1 MSKTQKKHLRVSA
14 LLAGIVLCV
23 GILMFFAQ
31 TASADKTA
39 NQSFTGSDPY
49 NLNEYAREGSTVSLT
64 KSLSTTDIDVCS
76 QPDITCQ
83 NLVSGSPQIDFT
95 CHGSGASL
103 NGYWGAPAYSGVC
116 WTSLDVCYFVGTI
129 NEYCEDYT
137 TGNRNLISEPLN
149 APTISS
155 SSLCSSPK
163 KGVCDIE
170 SSGGFYYN
178 QNSGGGDNISDAMFS
193 IDPNTSLFVE
203 FSALGGANAT
213 SYISRN
219 GTGPTNRMMIPSST
233 SDFTRF
239 LNNPP
244 SSVTTEKACQ
254 TLRVE
259 DYCTAD
265 LSAPA
270 ATINGVCG
278 DIHTQ
283 TITYRPTADTGA
295 GGPPTT
301 ELCSAGD
308 DKTVNLVSNQYVW
321 TCEGMGTPKGSDAS
335 CYADPTHGTC
345 GSKHN
350 QNYYT
355 APSNPNLCATGTAT
369 AVSTT
374 ATGWDWTC
382 NSIPAGDG
390 TTENCIANRNVD
402 GVCGSANGVGAYSA
416 PSSGL
421 CSAGN
426 PSAVTGT
433 GPFNWT
439 CVGLFDG
446 TTANCSA
453 PLRVDGVCR
462 TYSGYST
469 TQPATNNAT
478 GCSAGTY
485 ADNTSNTA
493 SQWRW
498 NCNGLNGGVNV
509 PCTSARGT
517 DGLCGTADGGS
528 FDSAP
533 SGGSLC
539 NSGTATAV
547 SGTGPWTWSCNGTG
561 ASPVNDNCS
570 AALNCQVSP
579 TGTKQ
584 NGTCGHAHGT
594 TVASAGAITGS
605 QRCLTGSGTAV
616 SGSGPYTWTCNGING
631 GNPQSCSASALAGD
645 PGTCGSAHGTTV
657 STAPSGSSLCNSG
670 TATSVSGSGPWTWSC
685 NGTGSQ
691 AGNNASCSANKVTT
705 VNGLCGPAD
714 GGTYASTSAVNTAGR
729 CNSGNPTTVSESGGL
744 FNWTCNGMGSPVGSP
759 DTCQATKAT
768 TINGAC
774 KPISGYYA
782 SEPATNSSNACNA
795 GTFVDLSDT
804 GTQWQWRCNGAGT
817 PAGTNSPTCTANRA
831 TTINGACKPISG
843 YYASE
848 PATNSSNACNA
859 GTFVDLSDTG
869 TQWQWRCNG
878 AGTPAGTNSPTCT
891 ANRATT
897 VNGACKP
904 YSGTHSSQPA
914 TNNSTGCNAGSYV
927 NLSDTGTQWQ
937 WRCNGTGTP
946 TGSNSPICVADK
958 APTGY
963 WGGHPTTPFSI
974 QYGTSPDIMMSQF
987 DFDCGAIEPSAC
999 QGCTSFPAVIC
1010 TPGAACDP
1018 SVDTG
1023 ICLIN
1028 QRSCSS
1034 PSIDATVWD
1043 RYRCTST
1050 PGP

>member
-1 MSKTQKKHLRVSA
+1 
-14 LLAGIVLCV
+14 
-23 GILMFFAQ
+23 MFFVQ
-31 TASADKTA
+31 TASASKTA
-39 NQSFTGSDPY
+39 NKSYTASDSI
-49 NLNEYAREGSTVSLT
+49 NVNEYSREGSTVTLT
-64 KSLSTTDIDVCS
+64 KTLSVSDINVCS
-76 QPDITCQ
+76 QSDITCQ
-83 NLVSGSPQIDFT
+83 NLVSGSPRINFT
-95 CHGSGASL
+95 CHGSGGSSI
-103 NGYWGAPAYSGVC
+103 NGYWGQPAYSGVC
-116 WTSLDVCYFVGTI
+116 WSSLDVCYFVGTI

-137 TGNRNLISEPLN
+137 TANRNVISEPLN
-149 APTISS
+149 RPTITST
-155 SSLCSSPK
+155 SLCSSPK

-178 QNSGGGDNISDAMFS
+178 QNSGGADNISDDMFS
-193 IDPNTSLFVE
+193 IAPNTSLFIE
-203 FSALGGANAT
+203 YPSLSGANAT
-213 SYISRN
+213 SYIARDGS
-219 GTGPTNRMMIPSST
+219 GPSNRMMIPSST

-804 GTQWQWRCNGAGT
+804 GTQWQWRCNG
-817 PAGTNSPTCTANRA
+817 
-831 TTINGACKPISG
+831 
-843 YYASE
+843 
-848 PATNSSNACNA
+848 
-859 GTFVDLSDTG
+859 
-869 TQWQWRCNG
+869 
-878 AGTPAGTNSPTCT
+878 
-891 ANRATT
+891 
-897 VNGACKP
+897 
-904 YSGTHSSQPA
+904 
-914 TNNSTGCNAGSYV
+914 
-927 NLSDTGTQWQ
+927 
-937 WRCNGTGTP
+937 
-946 TGSNSPICVADK
+946 
-958 APTGY
+958 
-963 WGGHPTTPFSI
+963 
-974 QYGTSPDIMMSQF
+974 
-987 DFDCGAIEPSAC
+987 
-999 QGCTSFPAVIC
+999 
-1010 TPGAACDP
+1010 
-1018 SVDTG
+1018 
-1023 ICLIN
+1023 
-1028 QRSCSS
+1028 
-1034 PSIDATVWD
+1034 
-1043 RYRCTST
+1043 
-1050 PGP
+1050 